1 MAALPIKHFLCV
13 FVLLALVLASCSS
26 PKPFTKEQLESS
38 PTIEEIPPIEISEYI
53 LGFGDELE
61 ISMFRHEEMNRNI
74 KILPDG
80 KIQYPLV
87 GNIRVEG
94 LTVNQLKELLR
105 ERLLKYFVDPQIDI
119 NVTSTGSQKILVLGE
134 ENRPGVYQLEGPKT
148 VIEAVSEAGGFTLD
162 AKEKNVMLIRGVPSN
177 PQPTILDI
185 EAALKKR
192 DMAQNVAL
200 QKWDIVYVPATT
212 IANVERFFDRVWT
225 IIPFR
230 AALGLWW
237 GVN

>member
-1 MAALPIKHFLCV
+1 MKHFLCV

-26 PKPFTKEQLESS
+26 SKPFTKEQLESS

-61 ISMFRHEEMNRNI
+61 ISMFRHEEMNRKI

-80 KIQYPLV
+80 KMQYPLV
-87 GNIRVEG
+87 GNIRAEG
-94 LTVNQLKELLR
+94 LSVNQLKELLR
-105 ERLLKYFVDPQIDI
+105 EGLLKYFVDPQIDI
-119 NVTSTGSQKILVLGE
+119 NVTSTGSQKIFVLGE
-134 ENRPGVYQLEGPKT
+134 VNNPGIYQLEGPKT

-162 AKEKNVMLIRGVPSN
+162 AKEKNVMLIRGAPSN

-185 EAALKKR
+185 EAALKR
-192 DMAQNVAL
+192 TDMTQNVAL

-212 IANVERFFDRVWT
+212 IANVQRFFDRLWA
-225 IIPFR
+225 IIPARTGFFWR
-230 AALGLWW
+230 ID
-237 GVN
+237 